1 MPAFDSAQQNLLRL
15 ISDNDSGA
23 APSPQQHGRAE
34 ANLLDAYSQAVV
46 HVVESV
52 SPVVL
57 SINPPRGENRGGSGS
72 GFVITSDGFALTN
85 SHVAGGRQKLT
96 AITADGDRI
105 DAEVVGDDPSTD
117 LALLRLQARDLPV
130 APLGD
135 SEALRVG
142 QLVIAMGSPFGF
154 QSTVSTGI
162 VSAVGR
168 AMRGQEGRLIEN
180 IVQHT
185 APLNPGNSGGPLVD
199 SRGHVVGINTAV
211 IAMAQGLG
219 FAVPAAT
226 AKWVIGELMAHRSVR
241 RPLLGIAAGIT
252 PIPRRLVKSL
262 DLLCDQAIEV
272 MSVTADSP
280 AAVAGLR
287 PGDWIVA
294 INGRM
299 VESIDDLHQ
308 ILSRP
313 RASLELIMSV
323 VRRDRLLEV
332 PVRLIVERP

>member
-1 MPAFDSAQQNLLRL
+1 MPAFDNAQRQLLRL
-15 ISDNDSGA
+15 VADTDS
-23 APSPQQHGRAE
+23 APPSSVHQHPRADVD
-34 ANLLDAYSQAVV
+34 LLDAYSQAVI

-52 SPVVL
+52 SPAVL
-57 SINPPRGENRGGSGS
+57 SITPPRGENHGGTGS
-72 GFVITSDGFALTN
+72 GFLITSDGFALTN
-85 SHVAGGRQKLT
+85 SHVAGGRKKLT

-105 DAEVVGDDPSTD
+105 DAQVVGDDPATD
-117 LALLRLQARDLPV
+117 LALLRVQARELPT
-130 APLGD
+130 APLGN

-142 QLVIAMGSPFGF
+142 QLVIAMGSPLGF

-199 SRGHVVGINTAV
+199 SRGHVVGINTAI

-219 FAVPAAT
+219 FAVPGAT
-226 AKWVIGELMAHRSVR
+226 AKWVIGELMTHGRVR
-241 RPLLGIAAGIT
+241 RPLLGIAAGIA

-262 DLLCDQAIEV
+262 DLLSDQAIEV
-272 MSVTADSP
+272 MSVAADSP

-287 PGDWIVA
+287 LGDLIVA
-294 INGRM
+294 INGRT
-299 VESIDDLHQ
+299 VESADDLHQ

-313 RASLELIMSV
+313 RAGLELMMSV
-323 VRRDRLLEV
+323 VRRNQLLEV
-332 PVRLIVERP
+332 PVRLQVER